1 MPKTHRVR
9 QGECIDSIAFE
20 NGFFPETLWNDAAN
34 GELKRLRGDP
44 NVLLPGDV
52 VVVPDKRI
60 KTVPLPTGTRHVF
73 RRKGV
78 PEKLRLRF
86 LREGQPRAAE
96 SYVLTIDG
104 ATLAGTTDA
113 EGRIEHWIPPNAR
126 SGRIVFGGE
135 TDAYALLLGELDPID
150 SVSGVQARLFALGFY
165 DGPIDGEA
173 TPGMEEAVQEFQA
186 VHEMEPFGVVDD
198 ATRGALRKAFG
209 G

>member
-1 MPKTHRVR
+1 MPKSHRVQ
-9 QGECIDSIAFE
+9 QGDCIDSIAFE
-20 NGFFPETLWNDAAN
+20 NGFFPETIWNDAAN
-34 GELKRLRGDP
+34 AELKKLRGDP

-52 VVVPDKRI
+52 VVVPDKRT
-60 KTVPLPTGTRHVF
+60 KTVALRTGARHVF

-96 SYVLTIDG
+96 SYVLEIDG
-104 ATLAGTTDA
+104 AALSGTTDA

-135 TDAYALLLGELDPID
+135 SQAYALLLGELDPID
-150 SVSGVQARLFALGFY
+150 TVSGVQARLFALGFY
-165 DGPIDGEA
+165 DGPVDGEETA
-173 TPGMEEAVQEFQA
+173 ETEEAVQEFQA
-186 VHEMEPFGVVDD
+186 AHALEPFGAVDD
-198 ATRGALRKAFG
+198 ATRDALRAAFG